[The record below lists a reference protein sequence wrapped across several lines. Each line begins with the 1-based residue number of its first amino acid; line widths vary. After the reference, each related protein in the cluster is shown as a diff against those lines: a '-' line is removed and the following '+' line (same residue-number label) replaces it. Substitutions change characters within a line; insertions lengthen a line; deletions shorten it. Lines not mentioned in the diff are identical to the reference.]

1 MTPHTRSLL
10 VFRSLPLFRSLAVF
24 LCPLLAA
31 CCSSGQQRTAQRL
44 DQRLEALLAPDI
56 AAHRAAVQ
64 SLPDGAR
71 VTLLDPSLFPDT
83 EDTLDNRISDPRAN
97 VVEGLL
103 DPSLMRIQV
112 ADTSTLPADQRD
124 TRVRNV
130 IEYFQ
135 VAGLGPSVE
144 PGEAPRATPPGLAIT
159 ITVQCPQ
166 PTASWTGY
174 GTGASQ
180 PICD

>member
-1 MTPHTRSLL
+1 MTPHTRRLTA
-10 VFRSLPLFRSLAVF
+10 FRSLTAV
-24 LCPLLAA
+24 LCPVLLAA

-44 DQRLEALLAPDI
+44 DRRLEAILAGDI

-71 VTLLDPSLFPDT
+71 VTLLDPSLFPDS
-83 EDTLDNRISDPRAN
+83 EDALDNRISDPRAN

-112 ADTSTLPADQRD
+112 ADTSALPIDQRD

-135 VAGLGPSVE
+135 VAGLGPSVQ
-144 PGEAPRATPPGLAIT
+144 PGEAPQATPPGLAIT
-159 ITVQCPQ
+159 ISVQCPQ
-166 PTASWTGY
+166 RAASWNGY
-174 GTGASQ
+174 GTGESQ